1 MRKKIISII
10 LSAAMIICPAVIPAS
25 AAQNPVANPSF
36 SVISRTTQKDGDV
49 VFYSYNVP
57 STTMANVKIED
68 ISTGKATTYQCKDFY
83 NHPQVYTL
91 GKKLFKTM
99 TGIQMPSSSGGSSAP
114 DLDLRHSGGKYELV
128 KFKLSDFDDYFS
140 EKGTRTMTY
149 DGKKYVHDFSD
160 HTTAEGDIYS
170 SCLFIYS
177 GGAINHV
184 VPDKNGEVQAYVS
197 AEIGVPTEFTTD
209 FHYSLIHTTGSTGGG
224 GGRSGQKFYGL
235 TMGDCDLSGRSDISD
250 VTSLQMCAASQL
262 SFNSLQIRNGDL
274 DKNNAIDI
282 TDATMLQQALAK
294 KA

>member
-1 MRKKIISII
+1 MRKKNISII

-25 AAQNPVANPSF
+25 AAQKPVANPSF

-140 EKGTRTMTY
+140 EDGTCKGTY
-149 DGKKYVHDFSD
+149 FGKTYVHDFTD

-177 GGAINHV
+177 DGAINHV
-184 VPDKNGEVQAYVS
+184 VPDKNGEVQAYLS
-197 AEIGVPTEFTTD
+197 TKIGEPARFTTN
-209 FHYSLIHTTGSTGGG
+209 FHYSIYSDGHFGGG
-224 GGRSGQKFYGL
+224 GGCSGRTLRGL
-235 TMGDCDLSGRSDISD
+235 TIGDCDLSGYMDISD
-250 VTSLQMCAASQL
+250 VTTLQMYAASQL
-262 SFNSLQIRNGDL
+262 SFNKLQVRNGDI
-274 DKNNAIDI
+274 DRNKTIDI

-294 KA
+294 K